1 MILDDIVE
9 KKKKR
14 LEENMFDFNIEKFYN
29 TIKST
34 SIPSFYDA
42 IKKDGLSII
51 GEIKKAS
58 PSRGIIKEDFNPE
71 KIAFCYEKCVDAVSV
86 LTENDFFMGCNDYL
100 NMAHKKISLPLLM
113 KDFFISPMQIIEAR
127 CIGASAVLLIVSILK
142 EKYILKDYI
151 KLTKGIGMDALVEI
165 HNEYELNTAIEAGAD
180 IIGIN
185 NRNLNDFSEDI
196 NTTLYL
202 SQKVPKEVLII
213 SESAI
218 HTSDDIKTIKSCGVN
233 GVLVGESFM
242 KSENIELKAREFKNA
257 YERQD

>member
-1 MILDDIVE
+1 
-9 KKKKR
+9 
-14 LEENMFDFNIEKFYN
+14 
-29 TIKST
+29 
-34 SIPSFYDA
+34 
-42 IKKDGLSII
+42 
-51 GEIKKAS
+51 
-58 PSRGIIKEDFNPE
+58 
-71 KIAFCYEKCVDAVSV
+71 
-86 LTENDFFMGCNDYL
+86 
-100 NMAHKKISLPLLM
+100 M